1 MRRKFSIGTRV
12 KVCGGS
18 GLVSEKCGT
27 VIDRR
32 EIPMRGDG
40 IPNLI
45 GYYYWVDWNKEVA
58 IRYDSGELRTMFKDR
73 LIFL

>member
-1 MRRKFSIGTRV
+1 VI
-12 KVCGGS
+12 
-18 GLVSEKCGT
+18 
-27 VIDRR
+27 IDRR
-32 EIPMRGDG
+32 EIPTRGDG
-40 IPNLI
+40 IPDLI